1 MRGSAR
7 RRIIPCLAADCER
20 GRTTTIP
27 AMPNPDYGPNFESI
41 RKNFFIAAASF
52 LAFDS
57 AMSVGKPTATDG
69 AQWYVQADHV
79 RRFGHGLHA
88 THAGLDDKRANSLAL
103 IITTSLLFVLLA
115 SAVLVGG
122 RAVISPLMHPSA
134 VTGNTTNNR
143 GDIVYTMP
151 DGMFCQHMTFDNT
164 TGRITTG
171 GMDRCDPSTEGDGG
185 RLSTGFKWGSH

>member
-1 MRGSAR
+1 M
-7 RRIIPCLAADCER
+7 
-20 GRTTTIP
+20 IP
-27 AMPNPDYGPNFESI
+27 ALPDYGPNFESI
-41 RKNFFIAAASF
+41 RKNFLIAAASF
-52 LAFDS
+52 LALGS
-57 AMSVGKPTATDG
+57 AMSAGKPTATG
-69 AQWYVQADHV
+69 HAQWYVQGDQV

-88 THAGLDDKRANSLAL
+88 THSGFDEKRANSLAL

-122 RAVISPLMHPSA
+122 HAVISPLLRPSA

-164 TGRITTG
+164 TGRITSG
-171 GMDRCDPSTEGDGG
+171 GMDRCDPGVGDGG
-185 RLSTGFKWGSH
+185 DRLSTGFKWGAH

>member
-7 RRIIPCLAADCER
+7 GRIIPCLAADRE
-20 GRTTTIP
+20 GGWITTIP
-27 AMPNPDYGPNFESI
+27 AVPDYGPNFESI
-41 RKNFFIAAASF
+41 RKNFFIAAVSF
-52 LAFDS
+52 LALDS
-57 AMSVGKPTATDG
+57 AMNAGKHTATDR

-88 THAGLDDKRANSLAL
+88 THSGLDEKRANSLAL

-122 RAVISPLMHPSA
+122 HAVISPLLRPSA

-171 GMDRCDPSTEGDGG
+171 GMDRCDSSVGDGG
-185 RLSTGFKWGSH
+185 DRLSTAFKWGAR